1 MYCNNCGKQIPDYS
15 HFCNYCGNKIGS
27 SFPNSG
33 ESSTKNVCS
42 KGDKNKTTDEKRSIR
57 FLILSLLSFFV
68 SAYYLAVVIGGS
80 QYDFLNIRDNRTTNL
95 LCVIL
100 GGAAFI
106 FFLSLA
112 FIQKRK

>member
-1 MYCNNCGKQIPDYS
+1 NNCGKQIPDNS
-15 HFCNYCGNKIGS
+15 HFCNYCGNKIES
-27 SFPNSG
+27 SFLNSG
-33 ESSTKNVCS
+33 GSSTKNVCS
-42 KGDKNKTTDEKRSIR
+42 KGDKNKTTDEMKSMR

-68 SAYYLAVVIGGS
+68 SAYFLAVVIGGY
-80 QYDFLNIRDNRTTNL
+80 QYDFLNVRENRINNL

-112 FIQKRK
+112 FIHKRK